1 MRNLAKKPPQILI
14 ERLKLLN
21 TASVVS
27 SVRHIRLPNIQQDL
41 TLNQLTDLPTRIQQA
56 KQYLKDNPDERPST
70 VTRIYNVKVTTLYS
84 QLSRQPTGTCGGQ
97 NKILQEHH
105 IRAIHDF
112 IRSLL
117 AYGIQPTHGLIFNSI
132 CNLKRAQDPVNF
144 KAPSSRWFSAWWKK
158 SGLHKIKSKLIA
170 AIRLTAQ
177 QE

>member
-1 MRNLAKKPPQILI
+1 
-14 ERLKLLN
+14 
-21 TASVVS
+21 
-27 SVRHIRLPNIQQDL
+27 
-41 TLNQLTDLPTRIQQA
+41 
-56 KQYLKDNPDERPST
+56 DERPST

-177 QE
+177 QEGDVQQWFRHYTTTLKRYKIKRKKILNFDEEIGRAHV